1 MKKTIV
7 IAFLTLASIALSC
20 YAIAENDPTPAVS
33 DTIVAAETEAV
44 VATDT
49 ITPHCYNG
57 GSGSLSC
64 EIPAGIEL
72 PGGVSMGCSVS
83 CREGYYA
90 CCGIGCVCL
99 PEKKQ

>member
-1 MKKTIV
+1 MKKTI
-7 IAFLTLASIALSC
+7 IALLTLASIALSC
-20 YAIAENDPTPAVS
+20 YAIAENNTTPAVS
-33 DTIVAAETEAV
+33 DTIVVSEIEV

-57 GSGSLSC
+57 GRGSLSC

-72 PGGVSMGCSVS
+72 PGGVSMACSVS
-83 CREGYYA
+83 CKEGYYA
-90 CCGIGCVCL
+90 CCGLGCVCL